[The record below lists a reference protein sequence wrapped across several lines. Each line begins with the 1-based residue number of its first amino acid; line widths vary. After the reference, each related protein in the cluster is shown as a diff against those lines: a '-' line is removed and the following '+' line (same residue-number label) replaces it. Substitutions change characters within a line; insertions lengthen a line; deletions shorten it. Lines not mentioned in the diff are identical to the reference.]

1 MNIPNWLRVVK
12 RRAVAAVRTSQER
25 IVLRGIAPTLLS
37 YPPVSEADPAAN
49 GKPPTYLITRYAY
62 HAKDA
67 SMGESIEKFT
77 LDNTLI
83 AAGLGRVENYLWEID
98 WRPFPRGDWALL
110 EKCRAA
116 KPRAIILSSYE
127 PGYPLQPAVETI
139 RLLRKVW
146 KIPMVAIWWDTCYAG
161 FWRSIVPVLPY
172 VDVHVVL
179 DNPLLNFFDDAARRR
194 FGHRFLP
201 LWEAMDPGIYNNPGL
216 PRDVEVAFL
225 GQVAGYRSVRM
236 PYVQHLL
243 ENNVPLLCSL
253 ANRGAQPS
261 HADYQDVLKRTRIGL
276 NFSQSVDSDQLK
288 SRVFETMSCGALL
301 MENDNPQTRCY
312 FTPMKDYVS
321 FDSPSDLLE
330 KIRYYL
336 VHEDERAEIA
346 AAGEQ
351 KVKALYDSSH
361 FWKAI
366 TDKLEAVR
374 PLPL

>member
-1 MNIPNWLRVVK
+1 MKIPNWLRAAK
-12 RRAVAAVRTSQER
+12 RRAVAALKTSRER
-25 IVLRGIAPTLLS
+25 IVLRGIAPAVLS
-37 YPPVSEADPAAN
+37 YPPQRQTESDAN

-110 EKCRAA
+110 EKCRAV
-116 KPRAIILSSYE
+116 KPKAIILSSYD

-139 RLLRKVW
+139 RLLRSVW
-146 KIPMVAIWWDTCYAG
+146 KIPIIAMWWDTCYAG
-161 FWRSIVPVLPY
+161 FWPSIVPVLPY

-179 DNPLLNFFDDAARRR
+179 DNPLLNFFDDAARRQ
-194 FGHRFLP
+194 FGHRFLA
-201 LWEAMDPGIYNNPGL
+201 LWEAMDTGIYNNPGFA
-216 PRDVEVAFL
+216 RDVEVAFL

-236 PYVQHLL
+236 PYVRHLL
-243 ENNVPLLCSL
+243 DNNVPLFCSL
-253 ANRGAQPS
+253 VNRAEQPS
-261 HADYQDVLKRTRIGL
+261 HSDYQDVLKRTKIGL

-312 FTPMKDYVS
+312 FTPMKDYVP
-321 FDSPSDLLE
+321 FDSPSDLLD
-330 KIRYYL
+330 KIRYFL
-336 VHEDERAEIA
+336 EHEDERIEIA
-346 AAGEQ
+346 ARGEE
-351 KVKALYDSSH
+351 KVRSEFDAAH
-361 FWKAI
+361 FWKAV
-366 TDKLEAVR
+366 TDKLDAVKH
-374 PLPL
+374 LPL